1 MAWDKNKP
9 AGTDKIRV
17 SDDYIRANWA
27 ALETA
32 LGADLN
38 MGLTSQVIW
47 LYADA
52 LNAAMSAC
60 WSIVAAVGD
69 SLLAIKGGATY
80 TTGGTSA
87 GTWTQ
92 PSHTLTKAEIPK
104 HTHGGVNIIADG
116 AYRVQTGF
124 GPNAWYAKTGT
135 YNFLSEDGTAD
146 GVLGNSHNHGITYRP
161 LARVGLLIQK
171 L

>member
-1 MAWDKNKP
+1 MAWDKNRP

-17 SDDYIRANWA
+17 SDNYIRENWD
-27 ALETA
+27 ALETG
-32 LGADLN
+32 LGTDLD
-38 MGLTSQVIW
+38 MGLSGQIIW

-52 LNAAMSAC
+52 LNASMSAM
-60 WSIVAAVGD
+60 WTIVGDVGD

-92 PSHTLTKAEIPK
+92 PAHTLTKAEIPA
-104 HTHGGVNIIADG
+104 HTHRLIDTSRSNQAANPNWYITRFQYAPIEYRNTDNGSADG
-116 AYRVQTGF
+116 
-124 GPNAWYAKTGT
+124 
-135 YNFLSEDGTAD
+135 L
-146 GVLGNSHNHGITYRP
+146 LGQPHSHGGSTYRP

-171 L
+171 N

>member
-32 LGADLN
+32 LGTALN

-47 LYADA
+47 LYADS

-60 WSIVAAVGD
+60 WSIVASVGD
-69 SLLAIKGGATY
+69 TLLAIKGGTTY

-92 PSHTLTKAEIPK
+92 PNHTLTLAEIPPHIHRVTNVSREGQAANPHDYVTTFLK
-104 HTHGGVNIIADG
+104 SPYKTIATSDG
-116 AYRVQTGF
+116 
-124 GPNAWYAKTGT
+124 
-135 YNFLSEDGTAD
+135 SSDGL
-146 GVLGNSHNHGITYRP
+146 LGQAHNHGSTYRP
-161 LARVGLLIQK
+161 LARVGLLIRK